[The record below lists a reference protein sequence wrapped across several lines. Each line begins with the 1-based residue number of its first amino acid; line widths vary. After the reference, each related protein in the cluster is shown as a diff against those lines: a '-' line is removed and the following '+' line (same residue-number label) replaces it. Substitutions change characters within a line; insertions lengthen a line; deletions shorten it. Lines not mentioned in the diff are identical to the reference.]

1 MVIYYINQ
9 YFGFSEIFKF
19 CLDSKFID
27 ALKAN
32 LIEYEER
39 YEMCKNENAETVQQ
53 LEKLSNDFERL
64 RLSFE
69 NSKTKSAS
77 DAVVR

>member
-1 MVIYYINQ
+1 MNQDIFRKIFEYFLNIY
-9 YFGFSEIFKF
+9 S
-19 CLDSKFID
+19 D

-39 YEMCKNENAETVQQ
+39 YEICKNENAETVQQ

-77 DAVVR
+77 DAVVC